1 VLTLTGGNLPGSM
14 RLTFL
19 VSLVG
24 IALLYTTLWKYEMA
38 AKSTRMQVRAL
49 RRALLGEDS
58 VVPLKRSAAPS

>member
-1 VLTLTGGNLPGSM
+1 M

-58 VVPLKRSAAPS
+58 VAPLKRSAAPS